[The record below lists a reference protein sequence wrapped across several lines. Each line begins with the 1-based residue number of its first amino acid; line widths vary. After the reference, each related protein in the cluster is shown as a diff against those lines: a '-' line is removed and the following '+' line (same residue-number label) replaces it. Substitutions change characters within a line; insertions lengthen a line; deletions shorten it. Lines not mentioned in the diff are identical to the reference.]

1 MADEQFQFAPVM
13 ILKPLILQN
22 VIRAFA
28 IADDLTYFVTFQMQI
43 VWNINPVTDTEQRF
57 PTAMKRVKAL
67 QWKNFPT
74 RNDAG
79 FMTFNEMVLVR
90 QWTDIPGPT
99 TNDLMVDPDGV
110 TRQIEKVDDEP
121 SHSVWIITLR
131 GPTAQ
136 V

>member
-1 MADEQFQFAPVM
+1 MN
-13 ILKPLILQN
+13 LKPLILRN
-22 VIRAFA
+22 VIRAFT
-28 IADDLTYFVTFQMQI
+28 IAEDLTYFVTFQMQI

-57 PTAMKRVKAL
+57 PTAIKRVKAL
-67 QWKNFPT
+67 QWRNVPT
-74 RNDAG
+74 RNDLG
-79 FMTFNEMVLVR
+79 FITFNEMVLVQ

-110 TRQIEKVDDEP
+110 TRQIERVDDEP